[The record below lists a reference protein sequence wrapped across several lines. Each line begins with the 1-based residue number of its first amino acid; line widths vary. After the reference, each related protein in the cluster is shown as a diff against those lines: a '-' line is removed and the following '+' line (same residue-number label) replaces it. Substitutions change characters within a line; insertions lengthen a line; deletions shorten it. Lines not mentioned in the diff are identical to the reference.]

1 MVGHSEFILDFDNDD
16 DLIRNRDNIIID
28 FKTDLFDGTLQAILS
43 DNDLNALVMHN
54 HEPVLKDRI
63 SIPCRVLE
71 HGKLKIDTGRIN
83 PLLYKGD
90 HYDPFEDD
98 MVEAHLHLEVV
109 SIMKD
114 QHGCIKIM
122 GGIRGGVIY
131 HDTTVIG
138 KYIDKVRP
146 EVGDLIDIPVPGKDG
161 TMEVYNQKYEVVHIE
176 ETITNETHMNPFL
189 RKYIYQMSLRAYV
202 ASG

>member
-1 MVGHSEFILDFDNDD
+1 MSQLLLPGNSQEIASPLP
-16 DLIRNRDNIIID
+16 I
-28 FKTDLFDGTLQAILS
+28 T
-43 DNDLNALVMHN
+43 
-54 HEPVLKDRI
+54 
-63 SIPCRVLE
+63 IPCDIME

-98 MVEAHLHLEVV
+98 MVECHLRLEVV
-109 SIMKD
+109 SCQQDSKGHIR
-114 QHGCIKIM
+114 IM

-138 KYIDKVRP
+138 KYIDKVKP
-146 EVGDLIDIPVPGKDG
+146 EVGDLIDVPVPGKDG
-161 TMEVYNQKYEVVHIE
+161 TEQIYNCKYEVVHIE
-176 ETITNETHMNPFL
+176 ETITNESYMNPFL
-189 RKYIYQMSLRAYV
+189 RKYLYQMNLRAYV